1 MWLVSSLLLVEV
13 IVPCTVGLS
22 LCNGMGLLGLGAE
35 TSCIGMGLAPHS
47 VLGMSTTVSDPLL
60 SKLDVE
66 LDSVSFPF
74 SISRIPIPL
83 SLSLSVNSVI
93 LTGR

>member
-1 MWLVSSLLLVEV
+1 
-13 IVPCTVGLS
+13 
-22 LCNGMGLLGLGAE
+22 MGLLGLGVE
-35 TSCIGMGLAPHS
+35 MSCIGMGLALDS
-47 VLGMSTTVSDPLL
+47 DLGISTMVSDPVL

-83 SLSLSVNSVI
+83 SLSLSVNSDN